1 VVVHVPLGEQREVSE
16 GHDPAADQVPDA
28 RGALRRRN
36 CSGLSTPT
44 AMATSA
50 RPAATSMHAW
60 RNAVEPE
67 AEAFSTWAIGIP
79 VAPRCRYIRRDIP
92 MAVVAV
98 PV

>member
-1 VVVHVPLGEQREVSE
+1 
-16 GHDPAADQVPDA
+16 
-28 RGALRRRN
+28 
-36 CSGLSTPT
+36 
-44 AMATSA
+44 
-50 RPAATSMHAW
+50 MHAW